1 MSLILTSSQDPSNIP
16 QFSTSAPYQ
25 YRNDF
30 RSGLKVPP
38 NSEIAVESVKL
49 NRNPALDYEQSQ
61 VTLFWFGERLEVNAS
76 LDNSMSWII
85 PSINRID
92 ANLSPE
98 DFREEFEKMIKT
110 ALSLH
115 PEIDTV
121 NGVTMTPVHAT
132 SSVINPFQGY
142 RYNINQV
149 GASATSAVPPSG
161 YEKEIF
167 GDLQWNGTTATADG
181 DDTYFQLQP
190 TDDVGGPIS
199 LFGGNVTFD
208 TFTGNN
214 WTVGL
219 ARPIYNSGVDFVEAN
234 PTLEHTFSFA
244 DVGLGPDEDQL
255 YDYAAQVGLD
265 NVLRLYH
272 LVPDPE
278 GNGFMEMKEIIYYQ
292 KNNTATAANNGDN
305 SSFATGTPIP
315 SGSITDITFRV
326 ENEKV
331 IISASGKVVV
341 ETNTISSA
349 SFKDQVPKPV
359 NQNCWKMYPTAGLWE
374 TGDDLNVSTYE
385 CRTSST
391 IHRNILPNNWAFKSI
406 IHADM
411 DNVFLDIKEGGAV
424 DLDPLSPTIGHY
436 KVQRPWSGAD
446 YWPQSVDNRPLMK
459 RFTSD
464 SGETGGTS
472 PYVRPYKGLD
482 HSRLE
487 DYEPIFIMGKSERY
501 TDGKVQLFTPN
512 SMNVLGFSP
521 FAVAPLQNSVSAT
534 GPRAGG
540 ASFTSTTRP
549 SMTSEHSTFIRVPTL
564 NHKTFNFGT
573 GNPSKILFQVP
584 RFDNSGAETGALFF
598 QNPDKTY
605 IDLNNP
611 APITLTDLDV
621 HLVRKDEKFARDL
634 TGSTEVMFHIRQK
647 SKL

>member
-1 MSLILTSSQDPSNIP
+1 MSLILTSSQDPSNLP
-16 QFSTSAPYQ
+16 QFSTSAPFQ

-61 VTLFWFGERLEVNAS
+61 VTLFWFGERLSVNAS

-98 DFREEFEKMIKT
+98 DFREEFEKMIKM

-121 NGVTMTPVHAT
+121 NGVTMTTLHTTGVA
-132 SSVINPFQGY
+132 VNPFQGY
-142 RYNINQV
+142 RYNINQI

-161 YEKEIF
+161 TEKEIF

-190 TDDVGGPIS
+190 TDADGGPIS
-199 LFGGNVTFD
+199 LFGGNITFD

-219 ARPIYNSGVDFVEAN
+219 ARPIYNPGADFVEAN
-234 PTLEHTFSFA
+234 PTLEHTFAYA

-265 NVLRLYH
+265 DFLRLYH
-272 LVPDPE
+272 LVPDPV
-278 GNGFMEMKEIIYYQ
+278 GNGFMEMKEINYYQ
-292 KNNTATAANNGDN
+292 KNNTATQANNADN

-391 IHRNILPNNWAFKSI
+391 IHKNILPNNWAFKSI

-411 DNVFLDIKEGGAV
+411 DNVFLDVTEGGAV
-424 DLDPLSPTIGHY
+424 DLDALSPTVGHY

-446 YWPQSVDNRPLMK
+446 YWPQSVDERPLMR
-459 RFTSD
+459 RFLSD
-464 SGETGGTS
+464 EAEDGGTS
-472 PYVRPYKGLD
+472 PYVRPYKGL
-482 HSRLE
+482 SASAME

-512 SMNVLGFSP
+512 SMNVLGFAP
-521 FAVAPLQNSVSAT
+521 FAVGPVEDSVTDSS
-534 GPRAGG
+534 GQ

-549 SMTSEHSTFIRVPTL
+549 AMTSEHSTFIRVPTL

-611 APITLTDLDV
+611 TDFTLTDLDV

-634 TGSTEVMFHIRQK
+634 TGSTEVMFHVREK
-647 SKL
+647 AKK

>member
-1 MSLILTSSQDPSNIP
+1 MSLILTSSQDPSNLP

-61 VTLFWFGERLEVNAS
+61 VTLFWFGERLSVNAS

-98 DFREEFEKMIKT
+98 DFREEFEKILKM

-121 NGVTMTPVHAT
+121 NGVTMTTLHTANVA
-132 SSVINPFQGY
+132 VNPFQGY
-142 RYNINQV
+142 RYNINQI
-149 GASATSAVPPSG
+149 GETATSIVPTSG
-161 YEKEIF
+161 AEHLIY
-167 GDLQWNGTTATADG
+167 GDIQWNGTTATADA

-190 TDDVGGPIS
+190 TGAGGGPIS
-199 LFGGNVTFD
+199 LFDGQITFNN
-208 TFTGNN
+208 FTGNN
-214 WTVGL
+214 FTVGL
-219 ARPIYNSGVDFVEAN
+219 TRPIYNGGTVNYISDN
-234 PTLEHTFSFA
+234 PTLSYT
-244 DVGLGPDEDQL
+244 DLRQGLGFDGDQL
-255 YDYAAQVGLD
+255 FDYAAEVGLD

-272 LVPDPE
+272 LVPDGQNE
-278 GNGFMEMKEIIYYQ
+278 GSMVMAEIKYYQ
-292 KNNTATAANNGDN
+292 KNNTATTANNGPN
-305 SSFATGTPIP
+305 SSFATGSPIP
-315 SGSITDITFRV
+315 SASITDITFNI
-326 ENEKV
+326 ENERV
-331 IISASGKVVV
+331 IISASGEVVCSP
-341 ETNTISSA
+341 NTITSA

-359 NQNCWKMYPTAGLWE
+359 NQNCWKMYPTATLWE
-374 TGDDLNVSTYE
+374 DTDDLDITSYR
-385 CRTSST
+385 CRTNT
-391 IHRNILPNNWAFKSI
+391 TMFNNILPNNWGFKSI

-411 DNVFLDIKEGGAV
+411 DNVFLDRSEGGTVNLDV
-424 DLDPLSPTIGHY
+424 DSPDPFGHY
-436 KVQRPWSGAD
+436 FVQRPWSGAKN
-446 YWPQSVDNRPLMK
+446 WPQTIDERPLMR
-459 RFTSD
+459 RFLTA
-464 SGETGGTS
+464 GIQVLPLTS
-472 PYVRPYKGLD
+472 PYVRPYKGL
-482 HSRLE
+482 SASAME

-521 FAVAPLQNSVSAT
+521 FAIGPVEDSVT
-534 GPRAGG
+534 DAGG
-540 ASFTSTTRP
+540 QASFTSTTRP
-549 SMTSEHSTFIRVPTL
+549 AMTSEHSTFIRVPTL

-611 APITLTDLDV
+611 TDFTLTDLDV

-634 TGSTEVMFHIRQK
+634 TGSTEVMFHVREK
-647 SKL
+647 AKK

>member
-1 MSLILTSSQDPSNIP
+1 MSLILTSSQDPRNLP

-30 RSGLKVPP
+30 RSGLKIPA
-38 NSEIAVESVKL
+38 NSEIAVESVKI

-76 LDNSMSWII
+76 LGNSMSWII
-85 PSINRID
+85 PSINTID
-92 ANLSPE
+92 RNLSPE
-98 DFREEFEKMIKT
+98 DFKEEFEKIIKT

-121 NGVTMTPVHAT
+121 NGVTMTTIHTTT
-132 SSVINPFQGY
+132 SVVNPFQGY
-142 RYNINQV
+142 RYNINQI

-161 YEKEIF
+161 YEKLIF
-167 GDLQWNGTTATADG
+167 GDLQWNGTTATADA

-190 TDDVGGPIS
+190 VNDAGGPIS

-208 TFTGNN
+208 TFTGNQ

-219 ARPIYNSGVDFVEAN
+219 ARPIYNDGVDFVNTN
-234 PTLEHTFSFA
+234 PTLEHTFA
-244 DVGLGPDEDQL
+244 YAGVGIGPDDDQL

-292 KNNTATAANNGDN
+292 KNNTPTGVNNGPN
-305 SSFATGTPIP
+305 SSFATGNPIP
-315 SGSITDITFRV
+315 SASITDITFTV

-331 IISASGKVVV
+331 IISASGKIVCAP
-341 ETNTISSA
+341 NDISSA

-374 TGDDLNVSTYE
+374 DTDDLNISTYE
-385 CRTSST
+385 CRTGAT
-391 IHRNILPNNWAFKSI
+391 IHKNILPNNWAFKSI

-411 DNVFLDIKEGGAV
+411 DNVFLEAI
-424 DLDPLSPTIGHY
+424 DLDPLSATYNHY
-436 KVQRPWSGAD
+436 RVNRPWSGAD
-446 YWPQSVDNRPLMK
+446 WWPQSVDNRDLMK

-464 SGETGGTS
+464 STEIGGTS
-472 PYVRPYKGLD
+472 DYVRPYKGL
-482 HSRLE
+482 SASAME

-512 SMNVLGFSP
+512 SMNVLGFAP
-521 FAVAPLQNSVSAT
+521 FAVGPLEDSVTDST
-534 GPRAGG
+534 GQ

-549 SMTSEHSTFIRVPTL
+549 AMTSEHSTFIRVPTL

-598 QNPDKTY
+598 QNQDKTY

-611 APITLTDLDV
+611 TDFTLTDLDV
-621 HLVRKDEKFARDL
+621 HLVRKDERFAKDL

-647 SKL
+647 AKM

>member
-1 MSLILTSSQDPSNIP
+1 MSLILTSSQNPSNLP
-16 QFSTSAPYQ
+16 QFSTSTPYQ

-30 RSGLKVPP
+30 KSGLKIPP

-61 VTLFWFGERLEVNAS
+61 VTLFWFGQRLSVNAS

-98 DFREEFEKMIKT
+98 DFREEFEKMLKM

-121 NGVTMTPVHAT
+121 NGVTMTPLHTT
-132 SSVINPFQGY
+132 SSVLNPFQGY

-161 YEKEIF
+161 YEKLIF
-167 GDLQWNGTTATADG
+167 GDLQWNGTTATADS

-190 TDDVGGPIS
+190 TDDAGGPIS
-199 LFGGNVTFD
+199 LFGGNITFD
-208 TFTGNN
+208 NFTGGGQ

-219 ARPIYNSGVDFVEAN
+219 ARPIYNSGTDFVEAN

-255 YDYAAQVGLD
+255 YDFAAQVGLD
-265 NVLRLYH
+265 DFLRLYH

-292 KNNTATAANNGDN
+292 NTNSSTTANNGSN

-331 IISASGKVVV
+331 IISASGNVVV
-341 ETNTISSA
+341 ETNNISSA

-374 TGDDLNVSTYE
+374 NGDTFNISTYE
-385 CRTSST
+385 CRTNST
-391 IHRNILPNNWAFKSI
+391 IHKNILPNNWAFKSI

-411 DNVFLDIKEGGAV
+411 DNVFLEAV
-424 DLDPLSPTIGHY
+424 DLDPLSPTFDHFR
-436 KVQRPWSGAD
+436 VNRPWSGAD
-446 YWPQSVDNRPLMK
+446 WWPQSVDNRDLMK

-464 SGETGGTS
+464 STETGGTS
-472 PYVRPYKGLD
+472 DYVRPYKGLNA
-482 HSRLE
+482 STME
-487 DYEPIFIMGKSERY
+487 DYEPIFIMGKSDRY
-501 TDGKVQLFTPN
+501 TDSLIQQWTPN
-512 SMNVLGFSP
+512 SMNVLGFAP
-521 FAVAPLQNSVSAT
+521 FAVGPLEDSVTPSS
-534 GPRAGG
+534 GQ
-540 ASFTSTTRP
+540 ASFSSTTRP

-598 QNPDKTY
+598 QNADKTY
-605 IDLNNP
+605 LDLNNP
-611 APITLTDLDV
+611 TEFTLTDLDV
-621 HLVRKDEKFARDL
+621 HLVRKDEKFAKDL
-634 TGSTEVMFHIRQK
+634 SGSTEVMFHIRRK
-647 SKL
+647 AKM

>member
-1 MSLILTSSQDPSNIP
+1 MSLILTSSQDPSNLP

-61 VTLFWFGERLEVNAS
+61 VTLFWFGERLSVNAS

-98 DFREEFEKMIKT
+98 DFKEEFEKMLKM

-121 NGVTMTPVHAT
+121 NGVTMTTLHTANVA
-132 SSVINPFQGY
+132 VNPFQGY

-161 YEKEIF
+161 TEKEIF
-167 GDLQWNGTTATADG
+167 GSLQWNGTTATADTV
-181 DDTYFQLQP
+181 DTYFQLQP
-190 TDDVGGPIS
+190 TGDAGGPIS

-208 TFTGNN
+208 TFTGDN

-219 ARPIYNSGVDFVEAN
+219 ARPIYNSSVNFVEEN
-234 PTLEHTFSFA
+234 PTLEHTFYYA
-244 DVGLGPDEDQL
+244 DDGLGPDADQL
-255 YDYAAQVGLD
+255 YDFAAQVGLD

-272 LVPDPE
+272 LVPDAV
-278 GNGFMEMKEIIYYQ
+278 GNGFMEMREIIYYQ
-292 KNNTATAANNGDN
+292 KNNNASQANNGDN
-305 SSFATGTPIP
+305 SSFATGSPIP

-359 NQNCWKMYPTAGLWE
+359 NQNCWKMYPTAGLWDI
-374 TGDDLNVSTYE
+374 GDDLNISKYE

-391 IHRNILPNNWAFKSI
+391 IHKNILPNNWAFKSI

-411 DNVFLDIKEGGAV
+411 DNVFLDITEGGAV
-424 DLDPLSPTIGHY
+424 DLNASSSTVGHY

-446 YWPQSVDNRPLMK
+446 YWPQSVDNRPLMR
-459 RFTSD
+459 RFLSQEAED
-464 SGETGGTS
+464 GGTS
-472 PYVRPYKGLD
+472 PYVRPYKGLNA
-482 HSRLE
+482 SAMQ
-487 DYEPIFIMGKSERY
+487 DYEPIFIMCKSERY

-521 FAVAPLQNSVSAT
+521 FAIGPVEDSVTANT
-534 GPRAGG
+534 GQ

-549 SMTSEHSTFIRVPTL
+549 AMTSEHSTFIRVPTL

>member
-1 MSLILTSSQDPSNIP
+1 MSLILTSSQDPRNLP

-30 RSGLKVPP
+30 RSGLKIPA
-38 NSEIAVESVKL
+38 NSEIAVESVKI

-76 LDNSMSWII
+76 LGNSMSWII
-85 PSINRID
+85 PSINTID
-92 ANLSPE
+92 RNLSPE
-98 DFREEFEKMIKT
+98 DFKEEFEKIIKT

-121 NGVTMTPVHAT
+121 NGVTMTTIHTTT
-132 SSVINPFQGY
+132 SVVNPFQGY
-142 RYNINQV
+142 RYNINQI

-161 YEKEIF
+161 YEKLIF
-167 GDLQWNGTTATADG
+167 GDLQWNGTTATADA

-190 TDDVGGPIS
+190 VNDAGGPIS

-208 TFTGNN
+208 TFTGNQ

-219 ARPIYNSGVDFVEAN
+219 ARPIYNDGVDFVDTN
-234 PTLEHTFSFA
+234 PTLEHTFA
-244 DVGLGPDEDQL
+244 YAGVGIGPDDDQL

-292 KNNTATAANNGDN
+292 KNNTATGANNGPN
-305 SSFATGTPIP
+305 SSFATGNPIP
-315 SGSITDITFRV
+315 SASITDITFTV

-331 IISASGKVVV
+331 IISASGKIVCAP
-341 ETNTISSA
+341 NDISSA

-374 TGDDLNVSTYE
+374 DTDDLNISTDE
-385 CRTSST
+385 CRTGAT
-391 IHRNILPNNWAFKSI
+391 IHKNILPNNWAFKSI

-411 DNVFLDIKEGGAV
+411 DNVFLEAV
-424 DLDPLSPTIGHY
+424 DLDAASPTYQHY
-436 KVQRPWSGAD
+436 RVNRPWSGAD
-446 YWPQSVDNRPLMK
+446 WWPQSVDNRDLIK

-464 SGETGGTS
+464 STEIGGTS
-472 PYVRPYKGLD
+472 DYVRPYKGL
-482 HSRLE
+482 SASAME

-512 SMNVLGFSP
+512 SMNVLGFAP
-521 FAVAPLQNSVSAT
+521 FAVGPLEDSVTDST
-534 GPRAGG
+534 GQ

-549 SMTSEHSTFIRVPTL
+549 AMTSEHSTFIRVPTL

-611 APITLTDLDV
+611 TPITVTDLDV

-647 SKL
+647 PKM

>member
-30 RSGLKVPP
+30 RSGLTVPA
-38 NSEIAVESVKL
+38 NSEIAVESVKI

-61 VTLFWFGERLEVNAS
+61 VTLFWFGQRLETNAS
-76 LDNSMSWII
+76 LNESMSWII
-85 PSINRID
+85 PSINTID
-92 ANLSPE
+92 RNLSPE
-98 DFREEFEKMIKT
+98 DFREQFEKILQT

-115 PEIDTV
+115 PEIDSV
-121 NGVTMTPVHAT
+121 NGITMTPVHTT
-132 SSVINPFQGY
+132 SSTVNPFQGY

-161 YEKEIF
+161 TQKDIF
-167 GDLQWNGTTATADG
+167 GSLSYNGTTATADS

-190 TDDVGGPIS
+190 TGDAGGPIS
-199 LFGGNVTFD
+199 LFGGNVNFD
-208 TFTGNN
+208 NFTGSKN

-219 ARPIYNSGVDFVEAN
+219 SRPIYNGGNNFIEEN

-244 DVGLGPDEDQL
+244 DDGIGPDDDQF
-255 YDYAAQVGLD
+255 YDFAAQVGLD

-272 LVPDPE
+272 AVPE
-278 GNGFMEMKEIIYYQ
+278 STGNGGMEMREIIYYQ
-292 KNNTATAANNGDN
+292 KNDTATTANNGVN
-305 SSFATGTPIP
+305 SSFATGAPIP
-315 SGSITDITFRV
+315 SASITDINFKV

-331 IISASGKVVV
+331 TISASGNVVCSP
-341 ETNTISSA
+341 ISIASA

-374 TGDDLNVSTYE
+374 EDDTLDIDTYE
-385 CRTSST
+385 CRTGTT
-391 IHRNILPNNWAFKSI
+391 IHNNILPNNWSFKCD

-411 DNVFLDIKEGGAV
+411 DNVFLEAV
-424 DLDPLSPTIGHY
+424 DLLTGEY
-436 KVQRPWSGAD
+436 VTNRPWTGAEYWTLEVDERDIMRRFLNESGVQD
-446 YWPQSVDNRPLMK
+446 TPH
-459 RFTSD
+459 
-464 SGETGGTS
+464 TS
-472 PYVRPYKGLD
+472 PYVRPYKGL
-482 HSRLE
+482 SASAMA
-487 DYEPIFIMGKSERY
+487 DYEPLFIMGKSERY
-501 TDGKVQLFTPN
+501 TDGKVQQFTPN
-512 SMNVLGFSP
+512 SMNVLGFAP
-521 FAVAPLQNSVSAT
+521 FAVGPLEDSVT
-534 GPRAGG
+534 DAGG
-540 ASFTSTTRP
+540 QASFTSTTRP
-549 SMTSEHSTFIRVPTL
+549 AMTSEHSTFIRVPTL

-611 APITLTDLDV
+611 TDFTLTDLDV

-634 TGSTEVMFHIRQK
+634 TGSTEVMFHIRRK
-647 SKL
+647 AKM